1 MIKKTYTKLLL
12 TSLVIA
18 PYLYADAPKAKKAP
32 KPPAFET
39 VWEKVY
45 GGDDNDIA
53 RGVVMLEDGDS
64 AVIGECKSYGA
75 SRNDICVIRF
85 DKDGKTKWRKIIQ
98 GKKQDRGMAITR
110 AKDGNLFILGSGKSF
125 NENADRDLYVA
136 KINLDG
142 KTLWKRTFGGS
153 RDEYAGGIA
162 GTDDGGALIVGDSES
177 FSRKGY
183 KDIYILRLDKNGK
196 ILKEKHIGGKKS
208 EEAKALT
215 RTADGNFMMVGSR
228 ELSRSGD
235 SDFFLLKLNQNG
247 DKVWARTL
255 GEKQHD
261 VLNAVAPT
269 PDGGIVATGATRSF
283 GSEQTDLSVMYFNKD
298 GKLIWHKIY
307 GFAYYDEGNAITMTK
322 DGGFMVAGSTN
333 SMGKGDYDNYV
344 IALDKKGSLI
354 WSKLYGD
361 KNKDVAHA
369 ITRTSDGAIMIV
381 GESDSYSRSKNF
393 YMIKLK

>member
-1 MIKKTYTKLLL
+1 MIKTYTKLLL
-12 TSLVIA
+12 TSLVLA

-183 KDIYILRLDKNGK
+183 KDIYILRLDK
-196 ILKEKHIGGKKS
+196 
-208 EEAKALT
+208 
-215 RTADGNFMMVGSR
+215 
-228 ELSRSGD
+228 
-235 SDFFLLKLNQNG
+235 
-247 DKVWARTL
+247 
-255 GEKQHD
+255 
-261 VLNAVAPT
+261 
-269 PDGGIVATGATRSF
+269 
-283 GSEQTDLSVMYFNKD
+283 
-298 GKLIWHKIY
+298 
-307 GFAYYDEGNAITMTK
+307 
-322 DGGFMVAGSTN
+322 
-333 SMGKGDYDNYV
+333 
-344 IALDKKGSLI
+344 
-354 WSKLYGD
+354 
-361 KNKDVAHA
+361 
-369 ITRTSDGAIMIV
+369 
-381 GESDSYSRSKNF
+381 
-393 YMIKLK
+393 